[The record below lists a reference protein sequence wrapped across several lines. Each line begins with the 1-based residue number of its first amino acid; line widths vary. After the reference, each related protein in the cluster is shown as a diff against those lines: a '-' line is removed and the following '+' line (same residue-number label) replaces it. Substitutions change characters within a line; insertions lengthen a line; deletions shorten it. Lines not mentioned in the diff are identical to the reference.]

1 MHRGLKA
8 AGDAAVDLRE
18 LALRPVGR
26 HHRLHRRWH
35 RPAKIPAAC
44 EGTLLNQYTGSDC
57 DDFLRE
63 EGILEEVTA
72 TTITAL
78 CSSTQ
83 LAGGSVRAVS
93 PKPVGGGF
101 VAI

>member
-1 MHRGLKA
+1 
-8 AGDAAVDLRE
+8 
-18 LALRPVGR
+18 
-26 HHRLHRRWH
+26 
-35 RPAKIPAAC
+35 
-44 EGTLLNQYTGSDC
+44 LNQYTGSDC